1 MLLIAKA
8 ALGVTA
14 TLAVGA
20 AYTFHEG
27 VIRVDVDEN
36 KIGGSHV
43 HFWVPATLVGVG
55 MRVAPRHALKQ
66 AAEEAREILPAV
78 RLGAKELRNYP
89 DAVLVEVTNA
99 EEHVRVATEGG
110 KLRVDVNGDDGVVHV
125 MVPLETIQDVTDQ
138 MEELNGGV

>member
-8 ALGVTA
+8 ALGVA
-14 TLAVGA
+14 GTLALGA

-43 HFWVPATLVGVG
+43 HFWVPATLLGVA
-55 MRVAPRHALKQ
+55 MHVAPRHAMKQ
-66 AAEEAREILPAV
+66 ASEKARDVLPAL

-89 DAVLVEVTNA
+89 DAVLVEVIN
-99 EEHVRVATEGG
+99 EGQHVRVATEQG
-110 KLRVDVNGDDGVVHV
+110 KLRVDVNGDGGIIHV
-125 MVPLETIQDVTDQ
+125 TVPLETIQSVTEQ
-138 MEELNGGV
+138 MQELNGGV

>member
-14 TLAVGA
+14 TLALGA
-20 AYTFHEG
+20 AYTLHEG
-27 VIRVDVDEN
+27 VIRVDLDEN

-55 MRVAPRHALKQ
+55 MYVAPRQAMKH
-66 AAEEAREILPAV
+66 AAEKARDVLPAL

-99 EEHVRVATEGG
+99 EQHVRVATEHG
-110 KLRVDVNGDDGVVHV
+110 KLRVDVNGDDGIIHV
-125 MVPLETIQDVTDQ
+125 TVPLETIQDVTER

>member
-8 ALGVTA
+8 ALGVAA
-14 TLAVGA
+14 TLALGA

-27 VIRVDVDEN
+27 VIRVDLDEN

-55 MRVAPRHALKQ
+55 MHVAPRHAMKQ
-66 AAEEAREILPAV
+66 AAEKARDVLPAL
-78 RLGAKELRNYP
+78 RLGARELRNYP
-89 DAVLVEVTNA
+89 DVVLVEVTN
-99 EEHVRVATEGG
+99 EEQHVRVATEHG
-110 KLRVDVNGDDGVVHV
+110 KLRVDVDGDGGIIHV
-125 MVPLETIQDVTDQ
+125 RVPLETIQDVTEQ

>member
-8 ALGVTA
+8 ALGLTA

-55 MRVAPRHALKQ
+55 IHVAPRHAMKQ
-66 AAEEAREILPAV
+66 AAEKARDVLPAL

-89 DAVLVEVTNA
+89 DAVLVEVTN
-99 EEHVRVATEGG
+99 EEQHVRVATEGG
-110 KLRVDVNGDDGVVHV
+110 KLRVDVDGGDGVVQV
-125 MVPLETIQDVTDQ
+125 TVPLETIQDVTDQ

>member
-1 MLLIAKA
+1 L
-8 ALGVTA
+8 AL
-14 TLAVGA
+14 GA

-43 HFWVPATLVGVG
+43 HFWVPATLVSIGVH
-55 MRVAPRHALKQ
+55 VAPRQAMKQ
-66 AAEEAREILPAV
+66 AAEKARDVLPAL

-89 DAVLVEVTNA
+89 DALLVEVKN
-99 EEHVRVATEGG
+99 EEQHVRVATEHG
-110 KLRVDVNGDDGVVHV
+110 KLRVDVNGDGGVVHV
-125 MVPLETIQDVTDQ
+125 TVPLETIQDVTER

>member
-8 ALGVTA
+8 ALGLAA
-14 TLAVGA
+14 TLVVGA

-43 HFWVPATLVGVG
+43 HFWVPAIVVGVG
-55 MRVAPRHALKQ
+55 MHVAPRHALKN
-66 AAEEAREILPAV
+66 AAREARDVLPALHV
-78 RLGAKELRNYP
+78 GAKELRNYP
-89 DAVLVEVTNA
+89 DAVLAEVSTPDK
-99 EEHVRVATEGG
+99 HVRIATEHG
-110 KLRVDVNGDDGVVHV
+110 KLRVDVDGSDGTVHLT
-125 MVPLETIQDVTDQ
+125 VPLETIQDVTAR